1 MAITKTPQRTLYDT
15 NNPVNKMVN
24 VGNADSVILMLT
36 VKTGGTGGFLS
47 FKGSAQSSEPN
58 MGSASSESNFHTPV
72 AVNDLDTGKTY
83 EGSVGISVASV
94 RQVMLEVNTRFLQWL
109 GVDDQFDG
117 GAIVKI
123 DYVCIHQN

>member
-1 MAITKTPQRTLYDT
+1 MAITKTPPRTLYDT
-15 NNPVNKMVN
+15 NKPENKMVY
-24 VGNADSVILMLT
+24 VGNADSVMLMVT
-36 VKTGGTGGFLS
+36 VKTGGTAGFLT
-47 FKGSAQSSEPN
+47 FKGSAQSAEPN
-58 MGSASSESNFHTPV
+58 MAQASSESNFYTPV
-72 AVNDLDTGKTY
+72 AVNDLDTGKVY

-94 RQVMLEVNTRFLQWL
+94 RQIMLEVNTRFLQWL